1 MTYTEA
7 VSYIH
12 SIAWTGSR
20 PGLER
25 ITDLMARLGNP
36 ERELTVIHI
45 AGTNGKGSFCAMLE
59 SILRHAGYSTGLFT
73 SPYVEDFRERFCV
86 NGEMISEEELAEIVE
101 YIKPYAEA
109 MADFPTEFEFVTAIG
124 FECFRRRG
132 CEVVILE
139 TGMGG
144 RLDSTNIVPCPAMCM
159 ITGISFDHMEF
170 LGDTIEK
177 IAAEKA
183 GIIKP
188 GRPILFGGRPPAA
201 LPVIRGRAEELGS
214 PFYLTDHSKMSNVE
228 YALDGTTFDFGDMKG
243 LRIPLLSFY
252 QPHNAA
258 NVLEAVEI
266 FRNCTDFV
274 ISEQAVRDGLA
285 NVQWK
290 GRFERLSVAPP
301 VYFDG
306 GHNVQG
312 VESTVAS
319 IRHYFGE
326 GGVNLIFG
334 VMGEKEYAQ
343 MIELASGVTQQ
354 AFCVAPPNPRAM
366 NPQILADE
374 FAGHGVRAVV
384 CSNVADAMTQ
394 AKMAHQK
401 NGAPIFALGS
411 LYMYGDVKGAI

>member
-1 MTYTEA
+1 MTYAQA

-36 ERELTVIHI
+36 ERKLKVIHI

-73 SPYVEDFRERFCV
+73 SPYVENFRERFCV
-86 NGEMISEEELAEIVE
+86 GGEMISEEELAEIVE
-101 YIKPYAEA
+101 YIKPHAEV
-109 MADFPTEFEFVTAIG
+109 MDDFPTEFEFVTAIG
-124 FECFRRRG
+124 FEHFHRRG
-132 CEVVILE
+132 CDIVILE

-144 RLDSTNIVPCPAMCM
+144 RLDSTNIVPSPEMCM

-188 GRPILFGGRPPAA
+188 GRPVLFGGRPPAA
-201 LPVIRGRAEELGS
+201 LPVIRERAEQLNA
-214 PFYLTDHSKMSNVE
+214 PFFLTDHSKMSNVE
-228 YALDGTTFDFGDMKG
+228 YSLNGTTFDFGDMKK
-243 LRIPLLSFY
+243 LHIPLLSFY

-266 FRNCTDFV
+266 LGAETGFV
-274 ISEQAVRDGLA
+274 ISEEAIRSGLA

-290 GRFERLSVAPP
+290 GRFERLSSTPP

-319 IRHYFGE
+319 IGHYFS
-326 GGVNLIFG
+326 GGVNMIFG
-334 VMGEKEYAQ
+334 VMGEKEYKE
-343 MIELASGVTQQ
+343 MIALASGVAKQV
-354 AFCVAPPNPRAM
+354 FCVAPPNPRAT
-366 NPQILADE
+366 NPQILAEE
-374 FAGHGVRAVV
+374 FATHGVETHV
-384 CSNVADAMTQ
+384 CANISQAMEM
-394 AKMAHQK
+394 AKKAHEA
-401 NGAPIFALGS
+401 NGLPIFALGS
-411 LYMYGDVKGAI
+411 LYMYNDVRSCI